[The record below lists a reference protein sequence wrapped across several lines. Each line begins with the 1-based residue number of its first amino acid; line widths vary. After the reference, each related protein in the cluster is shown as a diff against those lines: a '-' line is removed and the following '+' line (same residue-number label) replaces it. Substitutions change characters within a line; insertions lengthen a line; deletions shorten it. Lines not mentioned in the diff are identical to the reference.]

1 MNIADILLIYEYNY
15 WANEHL
21 LNYCA
26 ALTDAQYTAPFD
38 YSVGGVRDTLI
49 HILDVELSWR
59 RRMQGDPT
67 DFDLTATDLP
77 TLDALRERWAA
88 EKMETFKWLNT
99 LSDDDLDSMFRFAV
113 DGGMYR
119 ERVLWHGLYHVVDH
133 GTQHRS
139 EVAELLSGYGHSPG
153 DMYFMRFMR
162 ESGNV
167 PADSG

>member
-1 MNIADILLIYEYNY
+1 MKIADIRLIYEYNH

-21 LNYCA
+21 LAHCA

-67 DFDLTATDLP
+67 DFDLTAADLP
-77 TLDALRERWAA
+77 TLDVLRERWTTEKAA
-88 EKMETFKWLNT
+88 TFEWLST
-99 LSDDDLDSMFRFAV
+99 LSDHDLDGMFRFATN
-113 DGGMYR
+113 DGKYR

-139 EVAELLSGYGHSPG
+139 EIAELLTGFGHSPG

-162 ESGNV
+162 ETGKA
-167 PADSG
+167 PADIG